1 MMNNKGLVRMK
12 RNTVAGNGTMLSP
25 AKNGDGAAAGWE
37 VRPCGMLVQ
46 KRSSDFNQSVK
57 YGSSHHEVYI
67 NSQANLGDQMN
78 REKRCPEMCR
88 TVKMENSSKE
98 ITAIRLEIDKLA
110 KQVGNVEMDIYG
122 GKKVAEMAILNMIE
136 LFMTQLIKLDGISG
150 DGNVKLQRRME
161 VKRVQKYIENLD
173 MLKIRNSTLGSNNAR
188 VAAHQFQQVHNKLA
202 GRNNEG
208 PIRVT
213 AKWANF

>member
-1 MMNNKGLVRMK
+1 MMNKGLVRMK
-12 RNTVAGNGTMLSP
+12 RNTAAGNGTMLSP
-25 AKNGDGAAAGWE
+25 AKNGDGGAAGWE

-67 NSQANLGDQMN
+67 HSQANLGDQMN

-98 ITAIRLEIDKLA
+98 ITEIRLEIDKLA

-136 LFMTQLIKLDGISG
+136 LFMTQLIKLDGVSG
-150 DGNVKLQRRME
+150 DGDVKLQRRMQ

-188 VAAHQFQQVHNKLA
+188 VAAQFQQVHNKLA

-208 PIRVT
+208 PVRVT
-213 AKWANF
+213 AKWENF